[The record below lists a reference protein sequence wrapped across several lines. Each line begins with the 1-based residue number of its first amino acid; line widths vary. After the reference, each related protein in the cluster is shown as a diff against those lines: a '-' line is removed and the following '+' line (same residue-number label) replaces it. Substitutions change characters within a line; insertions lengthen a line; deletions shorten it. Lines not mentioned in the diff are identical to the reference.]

1 MTFEQMQRN
10 AIAECEALED
20 SETPRIYIGTATCG
34 RSSGALKVLDHFK
47 AELNQRNIDARVIE
61 VGCIGCCYLEP
72 LVYIAKRGRPR
83 LAYSNVTPEIAS
95 QLVTDYIIND
105 NPRPDLAICSIGE
118 GEVED
123 IPNLLELPMFK
134 PQLRIALRNCGYI
147 DPGNINHYIAS
158 SGYSG
163 LVRALGMTTKEVI
176 EEISQSGLSGGGGAG
191 FPAGT
196 KWRFCQDAAGSE
208 KYLICNAAEGDP
220 AVYKDRLLLE
230 SDPHSVLEGMLI
242 GAYAIGATCGY
253 IYIPA
258 EYTLAVDRLKTALKQ
273 MEDNGLLGDNIL
285 SSNFSFNIE
294 VKEGAHAFVC
304 GEETALI
311 RSLEGK
317 RGTPYP
323 RPPFPT
329 TSGLRGKPT
338 VVNNVETWANVSAI
352 LQKGAEWYA
361 GYGTEQSKGT
371 KILALAGK
379 VKRPGLIEVPMGI
392 TLHQIIYDIG
402 GGIPDGKH
410 FKAVLIGGPTG
421 GCLPES
427 ALDLPVDYEHLTE
440 HGAIMGS
447 GSMIV
452 ADSDTCMVDLAKCSL
467 SFTQAESCGK
477 CVLCREGTIQML
489 EFLTDITE
497 GRGKPKDIDFLLE
510 LSQGVKLGSL
520 CALGGTAPN
529 PVQTTIR
536 YFREEYEAHIK
547 RKQCPAKVCAR
558 LISS

>member
-10 AIAECEALED
+10 AIAQCEALED

-34 RSSGALKVLDHFK
+34 RSSGALKVLDHLK
-47 AELNQRNIDARVIE
+47 AELKQRNIDAQVIE

-83 LAYSNVTPEIAS
+83 LVYSNVTPEIAS
-95 QLVTDYIIND
+95 QLVTDYIVND
-105 NPRPDLAICSIGE
+105 NPRRDLAICSIGE
-118 GEVED
+118 GEVEG

-147 DPGNINHYIAS
+147 DPKNINHYIAS

-163 LVRALGMTTKEVI
+163 LDRALGMTAKELI
-176 EEISQSGLSGGGGAG
+176 EEISQSGLRGGGGAG
-191 FPAGT
+191 FPTGT
-196 KWRFCQDAAGSE
+196 KWRFCHDAPGSE

-220 AVYKDRLLLE
+220 AVHKDRLLLE

-285 SSNFSFNIE
+285 GSNFSFNIE
-294 VKEGAHAFVC
+294 VKEGAGAFVC

-317 RGTPYP
+317 RGMPYP

-338 VVNNVETWANVSAI
+338 NINNVETWANVSAI

-371 KILALAGK
+371 KVLALAGK

-392 TLHQIIYDIG
+392 TLRQIVYDIG
-402 GGIPDGKH
+402 GGIPDGKD

-452 ADSDTCMVDLAKCSL
+452 ADSDTCMVDLAKYSL
-467 SFTQAESCGK
+467 SFTQAESCGE
-477 CVLCREGTIQML
+477 CVLCREGTVQML

-497 GRGKPKDIDFLLE
+497 GRGKPKDIDLLLE
-510 LSQGVKLGSL
+510 LSEGIKLGSL

-547 RKQCPAKVCAR
+547 RKQCPAKVCQR
-558 LISS
+558 LLSS

>member
-1 MTFEQMQRN
+1 MAFEQMQRN

-34 RSSGALKVLDHFK
+34 RSSGALKVLDHLK
-47 AELNQRNIDARVIE
+47 AELGQRNIAAQVIE

-83 LAYSNVTPEIAS
+83 LVYSNITPEIAS
-95 QLVTDYIIND
+95 QLVTDYIVND

-123 IPNLLELPMFK
+123 IPNLWELPMFK

-163 LVRALGMTTKEVI
+163 LVRALGMTAKEVV
-176 EEISQSGLSGGGGAG
+176 EEISQSRLRGGGGAG
-191 FPAGT
+191 FPTGT
-196 KWRFCQDAAGSE
+196 KWRLCQDAPGSE
-208 KYLICNAAEGDP
+208 KYLVCNAAEGDP

-273 MEDNGLLGDNIL
+273 MEDNGLLGHNIL
-285 SSNFSFNIE
+285 GSNFSFNIE
-294 VKEGAHAFVC
+294 VKEGARAFVC

-317 RGTPYP
+317 RGMPYP

-338 VVNNVETWANVSAI
+338 VVNNAETWANVSAI

-371 KILALAGK
+371 KILALAGN

-392 TLHQIIYDIG
+392 TLSQIVYDIG
-402 GGIPDGKH
+402 GGIPEGKD

-427 ALDLPVDYEHLTE
+427 TLDLPIDYEHLTE

-452 ADSDTCMVDLAKCSL
+452 ADSDTCMVDLAKRSL
-467 SFTQAESCGK
+467 FFTQAESCGK
-477 CVLCREGTIQML
+477 CVLCREGTVQML

-497 GRGKPKDIDFLLE
+497 GRGKPKDIDLLLE
-510 LSQGVKLGSL
+510 LSEGVKLGSL

-547 RKQCPAKVCAR
+547 RRQCPAKVCKS
-558 LISS
+558 LVSS

>member
-10 AIAECEALED
+10 AIAEREALED
-20 SETPRIYIGTATCG
+20 SERPRIYIGTATCG
-34 RSSGALKVLDHFK
+34 RSSGALKVLDHLK
-47 AELNQRNIDARVIE
+47 AELSQRNIGAQVIE

-72 LVYIAKRGRPR
+72 LVYIAKRSRPR

-95 QLVTDYIIND
+95 QLVTDYIVND
-105 NPRPDLAICSIGE
+105 NPRLDLAICSIGE

-134 PQLRIALRNCGYI
+134 LQLRIALRNCGYI
-147 DPGNINHYIAS
+147 DPGNINQYVANG
-158 SGYSG
+158 GYSG
-163 LVRALGMTTKEVI
+163 LARALGMTTEEVI
-176 EEISQSGLSGGGGAG
+176 EEISQSGLRGGGGAG
-191 FPAGT
+191 FPTGT
-196 KWRFCQDAAGSE
+196 KWHLCQDAPSSE

-273 MEDNGLLGDNIL
+273 MEDNELLGDDIL
-285 SSNFSFNIE
+285 GSNFSFNIE
-294 VKEGAHAFVC
+294 VKEGAGAFVC

-317 RGTPYP
+317 RAMPYP

-361 GYGTEQSKGT
+361 GYGTKQSKGT

-379 VKRPGLIEVPMGI
+379 VKRPGLIEIPMGI
-392 TLHQIIYDIG
+392 TLRQVVYDIG
-402 GGIPDGKH
+402 GGIPDGKDI
-410 FKAVLIGGPTG
+410 KAVLIGGPTG

-427 ALDLPVDYEHLTE
+427 ALDLPVDYENLTE

-452 ADSDTCMVDLAKCSL
+452 ADSDTCMVDLAKRFL
-467 SFTQAESCGK
+467 SFTQTESCGK
-477 CVLCREGTIQML
+477 CVLCREGTVQML

-497 GRGKPKDIDFLLE
+497 GRGKPKDIDLLLE
-510 LSQGVKLGSL
+510 LSEGVKLGSL

-547 RKQCPAKVCAR
+547 KRQCPARVCKE

>member
-34 RSSGALKVLDHFK
+34 RSSGSLEVLHQLK
-47 AELNQRNIDARVIE
+47 AELNQRNIDAQVIE

-95 QLVTDYIIND
+95 QLVTDYIVND
-105 NPRPDLAICSIGE
+105 NPRRDLAICSIGE
-118 GEVED
+118 GEVEG

-134 PQLRIALRNCGYI
+134 PQLRIALRNCGHI
-147 DPGNINHYIAS
+147 DPGNINQYVAS

-163 LVRALGMTTKEVI
+163 LVRALGMTSSEVI
-176 EEISQSGLSGGGGAG
+176 EEISQSGLRGGGGAG
-191 FPAGT
+191 FPTGT

-242 GAYAIGATCGY
+242 GAHAIGAICGY

-258 EYTLAVDRLKTALKQ
+258 EHTLAVDRLKTALKQ

-285 SSNFSFNIE
+285 GSNFSFNIE
-294 VKEGAHAFVC
+294 VKEGASAFVC

-317 RGTPYP
+317 RAMPYP

-338 VVNNVETWANVSAI
+338 VINNVETWANVSAI
-352 LQKGAEWYA
+352 LQKGTEWYA
-361 GYGTEQSKGT
+361 GYGTDQSKGT

-392 TLHQIIYDIG
+392 TLRQIVYDIG
-402 GGIPDGKH
+402 GGIPDGKDL
-410 FKAVLIGGPTG
+410 KAVLIGGPTG

-467 SFTQAESCGK
+467 SFTQTESCGK
-477 CVLCREGTIQML
+477 CVLCREGTRQL
-489 EFLTDITE
+489 RELLTDITE
-497 GRGKPKDIDFLLE
+497 GKGRPEYIDLLLE
-510 LSQGVKLGSL
+510 LSEGVKLGSL

-536 YFREEYEAHIK
+536 YFREEYEAHI
-547 RKQCPAKVCAR
+547 RRRQCPAKVCKG

>member
-34 RSSGALKVLDHFK
+34 RSSGALKVLDHLK

-83 LAYSNVTPEIAS
+83 LGYSNVTPEIAS
-95 QLVTDYIIND
+95 QLVTDYIVND
-105 NPRPDLAICSIGE
+105 NPRRDLAICSIGE
-118 GEVED
+118 GEVEG

-147 DPGNINHYIAS
+147 DPRNINHYIAS

-163 LVRALGMTTKEVI
+163 LVRALGMTAKEVI
-176 EEISQSGLSGGGGAG
+176 EEISQSGLRGGGGAG
-191 FPAGT
+191 FPTGT
-196 KWRFCQDAAGSE
+196 KWRFCHNAPGSE

-285 SSNFSFNIE
+285 GSNFSFNIE

-317 RGTPYP
+317 RGMPYP

-361 GYGTEQSKGT
+361 SYGTEQSKGT

-392 TLHQIIYDIG
+392 TLRQIVYDIG
-402 GGIPDGKH
+402 EGIPDGKD

-421 GCLPES
+421 GCLPEN
-427 ALDLPVDYEHLTE
+427 ALDLPVDYENLTE

-467 SFTQAESCGK
+467 SFTQTESCGK
-477 CVLCREGTIQML
+477 CVLCREGTVQML

-497 GRGKPKDIDFLLE
+497 GRGKPKDIDLLLE
-510 LSQGVKLGSL
+510 LSEGVKLGSL

-536 YFREEYEAHIK
+536 YFREEYETHIK
-547 RKQCPAKVCAR
+547 RRQCPTKVCKR

>member
-20 SETPRIYIGTATCG
+20 SEMPRIYIGTATCG
-34 RSSGALKVLDHFK
+34 RSSGALKVLDHLK
-47 AELNQRNIDARVIE
+47 SELNQRNIDAQVIE

-95 QLVTDYIIND
+95 PLVTDYIVND

-158 SGYSG
+158 SGYNG
-163 LVRALGMTTKEVI
+163 LVKALGMTSSEVI
-176 EEISQSGLSGGGGAG
+176 EEISQSGLRGGGGAG
-191 FPAGT
+191 FPTGT
-196 KWRFCQDAAGSE
+196 KWRFCQDTPGSE

-220 AVYKDRLLLE
+220 SVYKDRLLLE
-230 SDPHSVLEGMLI
+230 SDPHSVLEGILI
-242 GAYAIGATCGY
+242 GAYAIGVTCGY

-273 MEDNGLLGDNIL
+273 MEDNGLLGDSIL
-285 SSNFSFNIE
+285 GSNFSFHIE
-294 VKEGAHAFVC
+294 VKEGAGAFVC

-311 RSLEGK
+311 CSLEGK
-317 RGTPYP
+317 RAMPYP

-338 VVNNVETWANVSAI
+338 VINNVETWANVSAI
-352 LQKGAEWYA
+352 LEKGAEWYA
-361 GYGTEQSKGT
+361 GYGSEQSKGT
-371 KILALAGK
+371 KIFALAGK

-392 TLHQIIYDIG
+392 TLRQIVYDIG
-402 GGIPDGKH
+402 GGIPDYKD

-427 ALDLPVDYEHLTE
+427 ALDLAINYENLIE

-447 GSMIV
+447 GSVIV
-452 ADSDTCMVDLAKCSL
+452 ADSDTCMVDLAKQYV

-477 CVLCREGTIQML
+477 CVLCREGTVQML

-497 GRGKPKDIDFLLE
+497 GRGKPKDIDLLLE
-510 LSQGVKLGSL
+510 LSEGVKLGSL

-536 YFREEYEAHIK
+536 YFREEYEEHIK
-547 RKQCPAKVCAR
+547 KRQCPARVCKE

>member
-34 RSSGALKVLDHFK
+34 RSSGALKVLDHLK
-47 AELNQRNIDARVIE
+47 AELKQRNIDARVIE
-61 VGCIGCCYLEP
+61 VGCIGCCYFEP

-83 LAYSNVTPEIAS
+83 LVYNNVTPEIAS
-95 QLVTDYIIND
+95 QLVTDCIVND
-105 NPRPDLAICSIGE
+105 NPRRDLAICSIGE

-147 DPGNINHYIAS
+147 EPGNINHYIAS

-176 EEISQSGLSGGGGAG
+176 EEIGQSGLRGSGGAG
-191 FPAGT
+191 FSTGT
-196 KWRFCQDAAGSE
+196 KWRLCHNAAGSE

-220 AVYKDRLLLE
+220 VVYKDRLLLE
-230 SDPHSVLEGMLI
+230 SDPHSILEGMLI
-242 GAYAIGATCGY
+242 GAYAIGATRGY

-273 MEDNGLLGDNIL
+273 MEDNELLGDNIL
-285 SSNFSFNIE
+285 GANFSFNIE
-294 VKEGAHAFVC
+294 VEEGAVAFVC

-311 RSLEGK
+311 CSLEGK
-317 RGTPYP
+317 RAMPYP

-361 GYGTEQSKGT
+361 GFGTEQSKGT

-379 VKRPGLIEVPMGI
+379 VKRPGFIEVPMGI
-392 TLHQIIYDIG
+392 TLRQVVYDIG
-402 GGIPDGKH
+402 GGIPDGKD

-421 GCLPES
+421 GCLPEN
-427 ALDLPVDYEHLTE
+427 ALDLPVDYENLTK

-447 GSMIV
+447 GSIIV
-452 ADSDTCMVDLAKCSL
+452 SDSDTCMVDLAKCSL

-477 CVLCREGTIQML
+477 CVLCREGTVQML

-497 GRGKPKDIDFLLE
+497 GRGKPKDIDLLLE
-510 LSQGVKLGSL
+510 LSEGIKLGSL

-536 YFREEYEAHIK
+536 YFRDEYEAHVK
-547 RKQCPAKVCAR
+547 RKQCPAKVCKGLA
-558 LISS
+558 SS

>member
-10 AIAECEALED
+10 AIAECEALEEG
-20 SETPRIYIGTATCG
+20 ETPRIYIGTTTCG
-34 RSSGALKVLDHFK
+34 RSSGALKVLDYLK
-47 AELNQRNIDARVIE
+47 VELNQRNIDAQVIE
-61 VGCIGCCYLEP
+61 VGCIGCCHLEP

-95 QLVTDYIIND
+95 QLVTDYIVND
-105 NPRPDLAICSIGE
+105 NPRRDLAICSIGE
-118 GEVED
+118 GKVED

-147 DPGNINHYIAS
+147 DPENINHYIANG
-158 SGYSG
+158 GYSG
-163 LVRALGMTTKEVI
+163 LVRALGMTTEEVI
-176 EEISQSGLSGGGGAG
+176 EEISQSGLRGGGGGG
-191 FPAGT
+191 FPTGN
-196 KWRFCQDAAGSE
+196 KWRLCHNAPGSE

-230 SDPHSVLEGMLI
+230 SDPNSVLEGMLI

-258 EYTLAVDRLKTALKQ
+258 EYALAVNRLKTTLKQ
-273 MEDNGLLGDNIL
+273 MEDNGLSGDNIL
-285 SSNFSFNIE
+285 GSNFSLNIE
-294 VKEGAHAFVC
+294 VKEGAAAFVC

-311 RSLEGK
+311 STLEGK
-317 RGTPYP
+317 RGMPYP

-338 VVNNVETWANVSAI
+338 IVNNVETWANVSAI

-361 GYGTEQSKGT
+361 GYGNEQNKGT

-379 VKRPGLIEVPMGI
+379 VKRPGIIEVPMGM
-392 TLHQIIYDIG
+392 TLRQIVYDIG
-402 GGIPDGKH
+402 GGIPGGKD
-410 FKAVLIGGPTG
+410 FKAVLVGGPTG
-421 GCLPES
+421 GCLPED
-427 ALDLPVDYEHLTE
+427 ALDIPVDYEHLAE

-447 GSMIV
+447 GSVIV
-452 ADSDTCMVDLAKCSL
+452 ADSDTCMVDLAKQYV

-477 CVLCREGTIQML
+477 CVLCREGTAQML

-497 GRGKPKDIDFLLE
+497 GRGKPKDIDLLLE
-510 LSQGVKLGSL
+510 LSNGIKFGSL

-529 PVQTTIR
+529 LVQTSIR
-536 YFREEYEAHIK
+536 YFHDEYEAHIK
-547 RKQCPAKVCAR
+547 RKQCPAKVCKGLA
-558 LISS
+558 S